1 MSGFEGVDNVVYGKA
16 EHLKDVAERARVLM
30 ERENVEA
37 IVASSCENFYYLS
50 GHPSTF
56 MYTLRMNEVAL
67 AVMFRDP
74 SRRTVIIMNEF
85 EAAGVPDELP
95 QCELRTY
102 PTWVD
107 VDDPF
112 GLRGDRYEGR
122 RPVNHQVE
130 EMFGLL
136 REVLEEYGIRSGK
149 VAVELSGMRHPAVNA
164 LREAVPSLKLTE
176 AGALLT
182 ELRARKTH
190 WEVEQLR
197 QSCAYA
203 EIGIAETIKGIRAGS
218 SAAEIADAFRLALLT
233 HADGAPSRFHMIS
246 VGANFAPAHIFD
258 TRPGQPGDVIKFDV
272 GVDVAGYGSDIARTF
287 VLGSPSDTVKRI
299 YGALRAGHDRLLE
312 LIEPGLPMSRA
323 FDEAMRVIRRS
334 GLPNYNRGH
343 LGHSA
348 GLSLAAEEA
357 PFLSPAEEAVFVP
370 GMVIC
375 LETPYYGYGI
385 GSIMIE
391 DMVLVTENGCERL
404 NKLSRDLISL

>member
-1 MSGFEGVDNVVYGKA
+1 MPSTA
-16 EHLKDVAERARVLM
+16 EHLKDVAERARAIM
-30 ERENVEA
+30 EKENVDA
-37 IVASSCENFYYLS
+37 LIASSCENFYYLS

-56 MYTLRMNEVAL
+56 MYTLRMSEVAL

-74 SRRTVIIMNEF
+74 NRPTVIIMNEF
-85 EAAGVPDELP
+85 EAAGVPADLP

-107 VDDPF
+107 VDDPL
-112 GLRGDRYEGR
+112 GMRGAKYEGR
-122 RPVNHQVE
+122 RPVNHQVQ

-136 REVLEEYGIRSGK
+136 GQVLAEYGVDSGN
-149 VAVELSGMRHPAVNA
+149 VAVELSAMRYPAVTA
-164 LREAVPSLKLTE
+164 LREAVPGLQLAE
-176 AGALLT
+176 AGPILT
-182 ELRARKTH
+182 ELRSLKTP
-190 WEVEQLR
+190 WEIAQLR
-197 QSCAYA
+197 KSCEYA
-203 EIGIAETIKGIRAGS
+203 EIGITQTIKGIRAGH
-218 SAAEIADAFRLALLT
+218 SAKEIADAFRLALLT
-233 HADGAPSRFHMIS
+233 HADGFESRFHMIS
-246 VGANFAPAHIFD
+246 VGDHFAPAHVFD
-258 TRPGQPGDVIKFDV
+258 TRPSKPGDLIKFDV

-287 VLGSPSDTVKRI
+287 VLGSPSDTVTRI

-312 LIEPGLPMSRA
+312 IIEPGLPMKNA
-323 FDEAMRVIRRS
+323 FDEVMPLIRRS
-334 GLPNYNRGH
+334 GIPNYNRGH

-357 PFLSPAEEAVFVP
+357 PFLSPSEETVFRP

-391 DMVLVTENGCERL
+391 DMVLVTDNGCERL